1 MATLIAAHNHS
12 QIQTPINN
20 KYTRDHIFDLLMKM
34 IGDAHIAIYIL
45 DQLVS
50 TNDQEARAFHTS
62 LRGAWSL
69 YDKSN
74 KPDFV
79 KACPPSLKDRV
90 LSTNQEYSQY
100 KLSGNEITNIKS
112 RARKGFGWKLKSM
125 PLDLAREIEFH
136 SSDNYWGMCLM
147 DRKPNVAS
155 YICRDNTIQD
165 YNEFRNYPWGFG
177 FIHDVKKQIK
187 KSLVRVAKNYMRL
200 IRRVCDGTISG
211 CGCEHCVKDG
221 AYRKSGPISKITLD
235 NQYELWVLYSSI
247 GDRERYE
254 IMVCNKLP
262 DYSDNPYLG
271 NGSYASPEC
280 ESAILVLGADIVDG
294 KVVFDKPDYYHQ
306 NSFDEND
313 EPILI
318 DCEYSNEEF
327 EDAFGIKEDK
337 VEDWPLFFKE
347 RFGYDIH
354 NDALYDLSVD
364 NMKHLVKSSNEVFDS
379 LSVNGIADIIEWVE
393 DVKDDEDDEDE
404 DDLYEK
410 YEQTIKDITIARLL
424 NEEER
429 LRDKWFDFVNI
440 GHITINGGDLPS
452 GDWQV
457 SELFSDVSR
466 IFRDY

>member
-12 QIQTPINN
+12 QIQTPIND

-45 DQLVS
+45 DELVS

-74 KPDFV
+74 KPEFV

-125 PLDLAREIEFH
+125 PLDLVREIEFH

-147 DRKPNVAS
+147 DRKPNVAR
-155 YICRDNTIQD
+155 YICQPTVVGV
-165 YNEFRNYPWGFG
+165 WGSG
-177 FIHDVKKQIK
+177 IIDDIKKQIN
-187 KSLVRVAKNYMRL
+187 KSLVRVAKNYRRL
-200 IRRVCDGTISG
+200 IRRVCDGRVCG
-211 CGCEHCVKDG
+211 CGCEHCVKGG

-235 NQYELWVLYSSI
+235 NQYELWVLYSLI

-254 IMVCNKLP
+254 MMICEKLP
-262 DYSDNPYLG
+262 DYSNNPYLG
-271 NGSYASPEC
+271 DGSYASPEC
-280 ESAILVLGADIVDG
+280 ESAILTLGADIVDG
-294 KVVFDKPDYYHQ
+294 KVVFDKVDY
-306 NSFDEND
+306 SDEDDSDEDDSDEDD

-318 DCEYSNEEF
+318 ECEYSNEEF

-354 NDALYDLSVD
+354 NRALYDLSVH
-364 NMKHLVKSSNEVFDS
+364 NMKHLVQSSNEVFGI
-379 LSVNGIADIIEWVE
+379 LSVNGIADIIENN
-393 DVKDDEDDEDE
+393 DDKDYEEWE
-404 DDLYEK
+404 LLYEK
-410 YEQTIKDITIARLL
+410 YGQTIKDVVIARLL

-440 GHITINGGDLPS
+440 GHITINGGNLPR
-452 GDWQV
+452 GNWQV
-457 SELFSDVSR
+457 SELFEDVSR

>member
-12 QIQTPINN
+12 QIQTPIND

-74 KPDFV
+74 KPEFI

-155 YICRDNTIQD
+155 YICRDETIED
-165 YNEFRNYPWGFG
+165 YNALRHLPWGG
-177 FIHDVKKQIK
+177 MFITDIKKQIE
-187 KSLVRVAKNYMRL
+187 KSLVRVAKNYRRL
-200 IRRVCDGTISG
+200 IRRVCDGTVCG

-235 NQYELWVLYSSI
+235 NQYELWVLYSLI

-254 IMVCNKLP
+254 MMICEKLP
-262 DYSDNPYLG
+262 DYSNNPYLG
-271 NGSYASPEC
+271 DGSYASPEC

-306 NSFDEND
+306 YSFDEND
-313 EPILI
+313 KPILI
-318 DCEYSNEEF
+318 ECEYSNEEF
-327 EDAFGIKEDK
+327 EEAFGIKEDK

-354 NDALYDLSVD
+354 NRALYDLSVD
-364 NMKHLVKSSNEVFDS
+364 NMKHLVQSSNEVFGI
-379 LSVNGIADIIEWVE
+379 LSVNGIADIKNN
-393 DVKDDEDDEDE
+393 DKDDEEWE
-404 DDLYEK
+404 LLYEK
-410 YEQTIKDITIARLL
+410 YGQTIKDITIARLL

-440 GHITINGGDLPS
+440 GHITINGGNLPR
-452 GDWQV
+452 GNWQV
-457 SELFSDVSR
+457 SELFEDVSR
-466 IFRDY
+466 IFRNY

>member
-1 MATLIAAHNHS
+1 M
-12 QIQTPINN
+12 
-20 KYTRDHIFDLLMKM
+20 
-34 IGDAHIAIYIL
+34 
-45 DQLVS
+45 
-50 TNDQEARAFHTS
+50 
-62 LRGAWSL
+62 RGAWSL

-74 KPDFV
+74 KPEFV

-200 IRRVCDGTISG
+200 IERVCDGTISG

-235 NQYELWVLYSSI
+235 NQYELWVIYSLI

-254 IMVCNKLP
+254 MMICSKLP
-262 DYSDNPYLG
+262 EYSDNPYLD
-271 NGSYASPEC
+271 NGSYVSPEC

-294 KVVFDKPDYYHQ
+294 TVVFDKPYD
-306 NSFDEND
+306 SDEDDSDEDD

-318 DCEYSNEEF
+318 EYSN
-327 EDAFGIKEDK
+327 DGLKTHLIKGHR
-337 VEDWPLFFKE
+337 DWPYSLKC
-347 RFGYDIH
+347 
-354 NDALYDLSVD
+354 
-364 NMKHLVKSSNEVFDS
+364 FDTTS
-379 LSVNGIADIIEWVE
+379 IIVRSTTAAD
-393 DVKDDEDDEDE
+393 
-404 DDLYEK
+404 
-410 YEQTIKDITIARLL
+410 T
-424 NEEER
+424 
-429 LRDKWFDFVNI
+429 
-440 GHITINGGDLPS
+440 
-452 GDWQV
+452 
-457 SELFSDVSR
+457 
-466 IFRDY
+466 

>member
-1 MATLIAAHNHS
+1 
-12 QIQTPINN
+12 
-20 KYTRDHIFDLLMKM
+20 
-34 IGDAHIAIYIL
+34 
-45 DQLVS
+45 
-50 TNDQEARAFHTS
+50 
-62 LRGAWSL
+62 
-69 YDKSN
+69 
-74 KPDFV
+74 
-79 KACPPSLKDRV
+79 ACPPSLKDRV

-155 YICRDNTIQD
+155 YICRDETIED
-165 YNEFRNYPWGFG
+165 YNALRHLPWGG
-177 FIHDVKKQIK
+177 MFITDIKKQIE
-187 KSLVRVAKNYMRL
+187 KSLVRVAKNYRRL
-200 IRRVCDGTISG
+200 IRRICDGTVCG

-235 NQYELWVLYSSI
+235 NQYELWVLYSLI

-254 IMVCNKLP
+254 MMICEKLP
-262 DYSDNPYLG
+262 DYSNNPYLG
-271 NGSYASPEC
+271 DGSYASPEC

-306 NSFDEND
+306 YSFDEND
-313 EPILI
+313 KPILI
-318 DCEYSNEEF
+318 ECEYSNEEF
-327 EDAFGIKEDK
+327 EEAFGIKEDK

-354 NDALYDLSVD
+354 NRALYDLSVD
-364 NMKHLVKSSNEVFDS
+364 NMKHLVQSSNEVFGI
-379 LSVNGIADIIEWVE
+379 LSVNGIADIKNN
-393 DVKDDEDDEDE
+393 DKDDEEWE
-404 DDLYEK
+404 LLYEK
-410 YEQTIKDITIARLL
+410 YGQTIKDITIARLL

-440 GHITINGGDLPS
+440 GH
-452 GDWQV
+452 
-457 SELFSDVSR
+457 
-466 IFRDY
+466 